1 LARLIPRL
9 RHDGKTGDAD
19 DEPMLLREDGQT
31 MTEYGVTLAVITPL
45 VIVAFTLLSTRI
57 FDMVS
62 RTVGLL
68 P

>member
-1 LARLIPRL
+1 L
-9 RHDGKTGDAD
+9 RGDAKSGQTD

-45 VIVAFTLLSTRI
+45 VIVAFALLSGRI